1 MAQDKPFMVVIVG
14 GSIAGLSL
22 ASMLQANNIDYVVL
36 ETYTDIA
43 PQVGAS
49 IGLLPHGN
57 RILDQ
62 LGALDRLMTLSIL
75 IDNFTFRNDSGNPI
89 AACHDVLYH
98 NIQDKSKV
106 LLGNRVTKVVVTDH
120 DATAITAEGLKYTGD
135 MVVGADGVHSSVRN
149 EMWKIASKLKP
160 GLVRTAE
167 AQEVK
172 CDYTCI
178 FGISKSCP
186 GVRPGDMNSVLRD
199 KASYLAIGGSQGRTY
214 WFRFQKLP
222 KRLYG
227 SEIPRYTPEDVDRTV
242 DSFRHEYILPGV

>member
-1 MAQDKPFMVVIVG
+1 MASTALSGMRCGKLPASSSQGWSVLPRLKVSDTPVSGDKC
-14 GSIAGLSL
+14 
-22 ASMLQANNIDYVVL
+22 
-36 ETYTDIA
+36 
-43 PQVGAS
+43 
-49 IGLLPHGN
+49 
-57 RILDQ
+57 
-62 LGALDRLMTLSIL
+62 RLIHE
-75 IDNFTFRNDSGNPI
+75 I
-89 AACHDVLYH
+89 
-98 NIQDKSKV
+98 
-106 LLGNRVTKVVVTDH
+106 
-120 DATAITAEGLKYTGD
+120 
-135 MVVGADGVHSSVRN
+135 
-149 EMWKIASKLKP
+149 
-160 GLVRTAE
+160 
-167 AQEVK
+167 EVK

>member
-62 LGALDRLMTLSIL
+62 LGALDRLMTLSIP

-89 AACHDVLYH
+89 AACHDVNHSFTQRCPPRLRH
-98 NIQDKSKV
+98 KD
-106 LLGNRVTKVVVTDH
+106 LLR
-120 DATAITAEGLKYTGD
+120 L
-135 MVVGADGVHSSVRN
+135 
-149 EMWKIASKLKP
+149 
-160 GLVRTAE
+160 
-167 AQEVK
+167 
-172 CDYTCI
+172 
-178 FGISKSCP
+178 
-186 GVRPGDMNSVLRD
+186 
-199 KASYLAIGGSQGRTY
+199 SY
-214 WFRFQKLP
+214 
-222 KRLYG
+222 
-227 SEIPRYTPEDVDRTV
+227 
-242 DSFRHEYILPGV
+242 